1 MRIGNN
7 ELNENESEWATN
19 FAENKANEA
28 CKEIISALNIKCSL
42 QDAKGIL
49 AYLWSVKKAPEI
61 VKEPEVFEE
70 DEEEEEEEEE

>member
-7 ELNENESEWATN
+7 ELNENESQWATA

-49 AYLWSVKKAPEI
+49 AYLWSVKAPET

-70 DEEEEEEEEE
+70 DEEEDEEE